1 MDTSSLRLNEL
12 FDVVFRWAHLIAGIM
27 WIGNSMLFNW
37 LDRNLE
43 KHHRDLAA
51 LSQGKIFMVHSGA
64 FYDVEKKLLAPGE
77 MPDTLHWFK
86 WQNGFTWMTGISL
99 LVIVYYG
106 NGAAFLIDPNVH
118 GFAPVVAITLSVS
131 ALLVGW
137 ILYDGLWRTVGE
149 RNPRGATIAS
159 IVLLFGAI
167 YGFTQAFSG
176 RAAYIQTG
184 VLIGT
189 LMTGNVWLCIM
200 PSQRSLIAATESGKP
215 QDPVLSLRAKQRSIH
230 NNYLTFPLLFM
241 MLSNH
246 FPSAYG
252 HHLNW
257 LVLIAVMVGGAGVR
271 HFMNFRYRGEGR
283 QLLTVAWLAPAAVMA
298 AVAVAGLLV
307 ITRIPAAPAVEV
319 THAVGFDRAQD
330 ILVKRCV
337 PCHSTH
343 PADPA
348 FPAPPNN
355 VVFETADQIKLM
367 VPRIRERAVESKT
380 MPFLNRTQITPL
392 ERAELGRW
400 IADGARLQ

>member
-1 MDTSSLRLNEL
+1 MRLNEL
-12 FDVVFRWAHLIAGIM
+12 LDVVFRWAHLIAGIM

-43 KHHRDLAA
+43 KRGALAP
-51 LSQGKIFMVHSGA
+51 LSQGKIYMVHSGA

-77 MPDTLHWFK
+77 LPPTLHWFK

-99 LVIVYYG
+99 LVIVYYA
-106 NGAAFLIDPNVH
+106 NGAAFLIDTGVRALDPT
-118 GFAPVVAITLSVS
+118 VAITLSAS

-137 ILYDGLWRTVGE
+137 IVYDGLWRTIGE
-149 RNPRGATIAS
+149 SRPRAATAAS
-159 IVLLFGAI
+159 IAMLFAAI
-167 YGFTQAFSG
+167 FGFSQVFSG
-176 RAAYIQTG
+176 RAAYIETG

-189 LMTGNVWLCIM
+189 IMTGNVWLCIL
-200 PSQRSLIAATESGKP
+200 PSQRALIAATESGQT

-230 NNYLTFPLLFM
+230 NNYLTFPLLFV

-257 LVLIAVMVGGAGVR
+257 LVLISVMVGGAGVR
-271 HFMNFRYRGEGR
+271 HFMNIRYRGEGR
-283 QLLTVAWLAPAAVMA
+283 QLLPIAWLAPATVMA
-298 AVAVAGLLV
+298 AIAVAGLVV
-307 ITRIPAAPAVEV
+307 ITRIPAAPEV
-319 THAVGFDRAQD
+319 DVRQPVGFARAQE
-330 ILVKRCV
+330 IIVKRCV

-343 PADPA
+343 PSDPT

-355 VVFETADQIKLM
+355 VVFETPEQIKLM

-400 IADGARLQ
+400 ITDGARLE